1 MKTKNKKGGRG
12 FVLEID
18 EKPTL
23 LDEYGDDK
31 DEKNYR
37 KHKLHLSSA
46 IPFIENDEEPDI
58 VYERR
63 NDEDRYDSINHC
75 HINGV
80 KNKAFISRDRLF
92 LIDVAASAKP
102 VIQRQEEEIDLLKV
116 SQESY
121 TVLQSIHEQLINFQ
135 ITEEIG
141 HAALTL
147 LDTKMTI
154 DDAGIEAE
162 TWMIIESQEAKEVLD
177 YQNGL
182 VLQRI
187 EDGQMVDE
195 PKILPRLAQSYRR
208 KQVYKMLPMYE
219 GVSFKA

>member
-1 MKTKNKKGGRG
+1 M
-12 FVLEID
+12 
-18 EKPTL
+18 
-23 LDEYGDDK
+23 
-31 DEKNYR
+31 
-37 KHKLHLSSA
+37 
-46 IPFIENDEEPDI
+46 
-58 VYERR
+58 
-63 NDEDRYDSINHC
+63 
-75 HINGV
+75 
-80 KNKAFISRDRLF
+80 
-92 LIDVAASAKP
+92 
-102 VIQRQEEEIDLLKV
+102 IQRQEEEIDLLKV

-147 LDTKMTI
+147 LDTKMRI

-182 VLQRI
+182 VLQHI